1 MSRPRQAIP
10 VRRRRRRGESGQGFW
25 EWAALWALT
34 LGTATV
40 VTAVGAG
47 WAAATYDQ
55 HHSNQPLSSGA
66 PPVSHPSVS
75 FTDFSPVGLYEDCII
90 GVARGLG
97 LTWDGGGLGWT
108 SAANPRPRG
117 ADGLDDSKVQAW
129 RNAMSAELG
138 AASETPAWKQ
148 CSLPQLPPPLPQ
160 SPAPPKTVQ
169 VDGSYTIDPSSVQAI
184 GGCGSSTGPTSMTV
198 SGTGT
203 TVNIAGKTLRGT
215 YDASSNAID
224 VSATDTNGFSQLTLR
239 GTFSSNAGATRFN
252 GSYDIT
258 DNTAGC
264 GYQFSALKS

>member
-1 MSRPRQAIP
+1 MSHRG
-10 VRRRRRRGESGQGFW
+10 RRGESGQGFW

-34 LGTATV
+34 LGTATL

-55 HHSNQPLSSGA
+55 HHSNQPLSA
-66 PPVSHPSVS
+66 PAQVTHPSVS

-90 GVARGLG
+90 GVAKGLG
-97 LTWDGGGLGWT
+97 LTWDGGALGWT

-129 RNAMSAELG
+129 RNAMSGELG
-138 AASETPAWKQ
+138 AASQTPAWKQ

-160 SPAPPKTVQ
+160 SPAPAETVQ
-169 VDGSYTIDPSSVQAI
+169 VDGSYTIDPSATQAI

-203 TVNIAGKTLRGT
+203 VVNIAGKTLRGT
-215 YDASSNAID
+215 YDASSNALD
-224 VSATDTNGFSQLTLR
+224 VSATDADGSQLSVH

-252 GSYDIT
+252 GTYDILH
-258 DNTAGC
+258 DPAGC